1 MGGRRGASLYEALR
15 MRVAEQADATIAELR
30 ASVVHAHGVAV
41 SRPVIWIPW
50 LAWGLR
56 VRPESHAGLQSFRS
70 IRRIDASWRNASA
83 LRLRFSKSLARRRQR
98 LSQAKVRSTTQR
110 IGRTTKPFV

>member
-41 SRPVIWIPW
+41 SHPAIWKPW
-50 LAWGLR
+50 LAW
-56 VRPESHAGLQSFRS
+56 A
-70 IRRIDASWRNASA
+70 
-83 LRLRFSKSLARRRQR
+83 
-98 LSQAKVRSTTQR
+98 
-110 IGRTTKPFV
+110 

>member
-50 LAWGLR
+50 LAWG
-56 VRPESHAGLQSFRS
+56 
-70 IRRIDASWRNASA
+70 
-83 LRLRFSKSLARRRQR
+83 
-98 LSQAKVRSTTQR
+98 
-110 IGRTTKPFV
+110 